1 MIQINTEFTV
11 QIFSNPQEEDEG
23 RAFVAKTTEFRSR
36 DTLPVPTLTVVDV
49 RYRDRQADPV

>member
-23 RAFVAKTTEFRSR
+23 QAFVAKTAEFRSR
-36 DTLPVPTLTVVDV
+36 DTLAVPTLTIVDV
-49 RYRDRQADPV
+49 R

>member
-11 QIFSNPQEEDEG
+11 QIFSNPQEEDED

-36 DTLPVPTLTVVDV
+36 DTLPVPTLTIVDV
-49 RYRDRQADPV
+49 R